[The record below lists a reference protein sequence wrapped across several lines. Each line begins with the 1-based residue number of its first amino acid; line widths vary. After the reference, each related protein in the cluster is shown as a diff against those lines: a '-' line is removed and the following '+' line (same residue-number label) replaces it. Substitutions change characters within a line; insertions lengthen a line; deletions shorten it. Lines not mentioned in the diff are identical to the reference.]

1 MSPTFCKEA
10 IGLAVGLG
18 LVWAGANTIRAFL
31 FGMEPLDAA
40 TLTAAAA
47 LILILGMV
55 MSLRPAMRAARVDL
69 GTVLRGD

>member
-1 MSPTFCKEA
+1 
-10 IGLAVGLG
+10 
-18 LVWAGANTIRAFL
+18 
-31 FGMEPLDAA
+31 MEPLDAA